1 MTKSSPSSWVQS
13 YRGAIKGPQ
22 QRIMLQ
28 RLNINRLILAVVLT
42 VASLVIGTAG
52 FTYIEHYGP
61 IDAFYMTVTTVST
74 VGFGEVKPFSQAGR
88 LFVSFYILYNLVVVA
103 YLVSVLSAFIFDGEL
118 RKIYKMI
125 KTDQE
130 IKRFSSHVIVCGFG
144 RNGRRAYQ
152 ELRATGA
159 RVVVIE
165 SDQELMKSIIDGQT
179 GEDYDGDGMAGG
191 RIFTVFGDATT
202 DLVLKQAGVEWASAL
217 ITSLPKDADNVFVAL
232 SARAL
237 NPRLKI
243 IARAS
248 LKTSESKLISAG
260 ADSVVLPDV
269 IGGSHMAKLVV
280 RPEVIRFL
288 DLISG
293 LSADKLRLEEMTFQ
307 QIRRDLHGRS
317 IRELDVRSITGATII
332 GLRQADGSLLVSP
345 PVDYVP
351 IAGDVLLVLGS
362 EEQIENFEVRFRQ
375 L

>member
-1 MTKSSPSSWVQS
+1 M
-13 YRGAIKGPQ
+13 KG
-22 QRIMLQ
+22 INI
-28 RLNINRLILAVVLT
+28 NINRLILAIVLT
-42 VASLVIGTAG
+42 VLSLVIGMTG
-52 FTYIEHYGP
+52 FTVIEHYGP
-61 IDAFYMTVTTVST
+61 IDAFYMTVTTIAT
-74 VGFGEVKPFSQAGR
+74 VGFGEVQPFSQAGR

-103 YLVSVLSAFIFDGEL
+103 YLVSVFSAFIFDGEL
-118 RKIYKMI
+118 RKIYRMI

-130 IKRFSSHVIVCGFG
+130 IKRFSGHIIVCGYG
-144 RNGRRAYQ
+144 RNGRRACQ
-152 ELRATGA
+152 ELRANGA

-165 SDQELMKSIIDGQT
+165 ADQELMRRITEGNT
-179 GEDYDGDGMAGG
+179 GEDYEGDDLPGG
-191 RIFTVFGDATT
+191 KIFTVFGDATS
-202 DLVLKQAGVEWASAL
+202 DNILKQAGVERASAL

-248 LKTSESKLISAG
+248 LKTSESKLLSAG
-260 ADSVVLPDV
+260 ADSVVMPDE

-293 LSADKLRLEEMTFQ
+293 LSADKLRLEEMSFQ
-307 QIRRDLHGRS
+307 QLRRDLHGRS

-332 GLRQADGSLLVSP
+332 GLRQASGSLLVSP

-351 IAGDVLLVLGS
+351 LDGDVLLVLGS
-362 EEQIENFEVRFRQ
+362 EEQIETFEVRFRQ

>member
-1 MTKSSPSSWVQS
+1 M
-13 YRGAIKGPQ
+13 KG
-22 QRIMLQ
+22 INI
-28 RLNINRLILAVVLT
+28 NINRLILAIVLT
-42 VASLVIGTAG
+42 VLSLVIGMTG
-52 FTYIEHYGP
+52 FTVIEHYGP
-61 IDAFYMTVTTVST
+61 IDAFYMTVTTIAT
-74 VGFGEVKPFSQAGR
+74 VGFGEVQPFSQAGR

-103 YLVSVLSAFIFDGEL
+103 YLVSVFSAFIFDGEL
-118 RKIYKMI
+118 RKIYRMI

-130 IKRFSSHVIVCGFG
+130 IKRFSGHIIVCGYG
-144 RNGRRAYQ
+144 RNGRRACQ
-152 ELRATGA
+152 ELRANGA

-165 SDQELMKSIIDGQT
+165 ADQELMKRITEGNT
-179 GEDYDGDGMAGG
+179 GEDYEGDDLPGG
-191 RIFTVFGDATT
+191 KIFTVFGDATS
-202 DLVLKQAGVEWASAL
+202 DNILKQAGVERASAL

-248 LKTSESKLISAG
+248 LKTSESKLLSAG
-260 ADSVVLPDV
+260 ADSVVMPDE

-293 LSADKLRLEEMTFQ
+293 LSADKLRLEEMSFQ
-307 QIRRDLHGRS
+307 QLRRDLRGRS
-317 IRELDVRSITGATII
+317 IRELDVRSITEATII
-332 GLRQADGSLLVSP
+332 GLRQASGSLLVSP

-351 IAGDVLLVLGS
+351 LDGDVLLVLGS
-362 EEQIENFEVRFRQ
+362 EEQIETFEVRFRQ

>member
-1 MTKSSPSSWVQS
+1 
-13 YRGAIKGPQ
+13 
-22 QRIMLQ
+22 MLR
-28 RLNINRLILAVVLT
+28 RLNINRLILAIILT
-42 VASLVIGTAG
+42 VLSLVIGMAG
-52 FTYIEHYGP
+52 FTLIEHYGP
-61 IDAFYMTVTTVST
+61 IDAFYMTVTTVGT
-74 VGFGEVKPFSQAGR
+74 VGFGEVQPFSQAGR

-125 KTDQE
+125 RTDQE
-130 IKRFSSHVIVCGFG
+130 IKRFSGHVIVCGFG

-152 ELRATGA
+152 ELRANGA

-165 SDQELMKSIIDGQT
+165 SDQELMKSITEGHT
-179 GEDYDGDGMAGG
+179 GEDYDGDGAAGG
-191 RIFTVFGDATT
+191 RIFTVFGDATN
-202 DLVLKQAGVEWASAL
+202 DLILKQAGVERASAL

-248 LKTSESKLISAG
+248 LKTSESKLLFAG
-260 ADSVVLPDV
+260 ADFVVMPDE
-269 IGGSHMAKLVV
+269 IGGSHMAKLIV

-293 LSADKLRLEEMTFQ
+293 LSPDKLRLEEMSYE
-307 QIRRDLHGRS
+307 QIRRDLHGLT
-317 IRELDVRSITGATII
+317 IRELDVRSVTGATII
-332 GLRQADGSLLVSP
+332 GMRQASGVLLVSP
-345 PVDYVP
+345 PVDYAP
-351 IAGDVLLVLGS
+351 APGDVLLVLGS
-362 EEQIENFEVRFRQ
+362 EDQIQSFEVQFRQ

>member
-1 MTKSSPSSWVQS
+1 MLKRPS
-13 YRGAIKGPQ
+13 
-22 QRIMLQ
+22 
-28 RLNINRLILAVVLT
+28 INRIYVAIVLT
-42 VASLVIGTAG
+42 VTSLVVGMAG
-52 FTYIEHYGP
+52 FMYYEQYSP
-61 IDAFYMTVTTVST
+61 VEAFYMTVTTVAT
-74 VGFGEVKPFSQAGR
+74 VGFGELHPFSTAGR

-103 YLVSVLSAFIFDGEL
+103 YLVSVFSSFIFDGEL

-125 KTDQE
+125 RTDQE
-130 IKRFSSHVIVCGFG
+130 IKRFSGHIIVCGFG

-152 ELRATGA
+152 ELRASGA
-159 RVVVIE
+159 RVVVVE
-165 SDQELMKSIIDGQT
+165 MNQDLMKSITEGHT
-179 GEDYDGDGMAGG
+179 GEDYDGDGIPGG
-191 RIFTVFGDATT
+191 SIHTVFGDATT
-202 DLVLKQAGVEWASAL
+202 DLVLKQAGVERASAL

-248 LKTSESKLISAG
+248 LKTSESKLLSAG
-260 ADSVVLPDV
+260 ADSVVMPDE

-293 LSADKLRLEEMTFQ
+293 LSADKLRLEEMTFEQ
-307 QIRRDLHGRS
+307 LRRDLHGRS

-332 GLRQADGSLLVSP
+332 GLRQADGTLLVSP
-345 PVDYVP
+345 GVDYVLT
-351 IAGDVLLVLGS
+351 AGDVLLVLGS
-362 EEQIENFEVRFRQ
+362 EEQIESFEVRFRQ

>member
-1 MTKSSPSSWVQS
+1 
-13 YRGAIKGPQ
+13 
-22 QRIMLQ
+22 MLK
-28 RLNINRLILAVVLT
+28 RLNITRLLLAIFLT
-42 VASLVIGTAG
+42 VSSLAIGLSG
-52 FTYIEHYGP
+52 FTYFEHYGL
-61 IDAFYMTVTTVST
+61 IDAFYMTVTTVAT
-74 VGFGEVKPFSQAGR
+74 VGFGELRPFSEAGR
-88 LFVSFYILYNLVVVA
+88 LFVSFYILYNLIVVA
-103 YLVSVLSAFIFDGEL
+103 YLVSVLSSFIFDGEL

-130 IKRFSSHVIVCGFG
+130 IKRFSGHVIVCGFG

-152 ELRATGA
+152 ELRASGA

-165 SDQELMKSIIDGQT
+165 SDQALMKSIIDGHT
-179 GEDYDGDGMAGG
+179 GEDYDGDGLPGG
-191 RIFTVFGDATT
+191 SIYTVFGDATT
-202 DLVLKQAGVEWASAL
+202 DLVLKQAGVERASAL

-237 NPRLKI
+237 NPRMKI

-248 LKTSESKLISAG
+248 LKTSESKLIFAG
-260 ADSVVLPDV
+260 ADSVVMPDE

-293 LSADKLRLEEMTFQ
+293 LSADKLRLEEMSYEQ
-307 QIRRDLHGRS
+307 LRHDLRGRN

-332 GLRQADGSLLVSP
+332 GLRQAEGTLMVSP

-351 IAGDVLLVLGS
+351 GPGDVLLVLGS
-362 EEQIENFEVRFRQ
+362 EAQIETFEVRFRQ

>member
-1 MTKSSPSSWVQS
+1 
-13 YRGAIKGPQ
+13 
-22 QRIMLQ
+22 MLRQ
-28 RLNINRLILAVVLT
+28 LNINRLLLAIVLT
-42 VASLVIGTAG
+42 GLSLIFGMTG
-52 FTYIEHYGP
+52 FMVIEHYHP
-61 IDAFYMTVTTVST
+61 VDAFYMTVTTIAT
-74 VGFGEVKPFSQAGR
+74 VGFGEIHPFSHAGR

-103 YLVSVLSAFIFDGEL
+103 YLVSVMSSFIFDGEL
-118 RKIYKMI
+118 RKIYNMI
-125 KTDQE
+125 RTDQE
-130 IKRFSSHVIVCGFG
+130 IKRFSGHVIVCGFG

-152 ELRATGA
+152 ELRANGA

-165 SDQELMKSIIDGQT
+165 SDQELMKSITSGST
-179 GEDYDGDGMAGG
+179 GEDYDGDGLPGG
-191 RIFTVFGDATT
+191 GIYTVFGDATT
-202 DLVLKQAGVEWASAL
+202 DLVLKQAGVERASAL

-248 LKTSESKLISAG
+248 LKTSESKLLSAG
-260 ADSVVLPDV
+260 ADSVVMPDE

-293 LSADKLRLEEMTFQ
+293 LSADKLRLEEMSFEQ
-307 QIRRDLHGRS
+307 LRRDLHGRS

-332 GLRQADGSLLVSP
+332 GMRTAAGSLMVSP

-351 IAGDVLLVLGS
+351 APGDVLLVLGS
-362 EEQIENFEVRFRQ
+362 EEQIETFEVRFRQ

>member
-1 MTKSSPSSWVQS
+1 
-13 YRGAIKGPQ
+13 
-22 QRIMLQ
+22 MLQ

-42 VASLVIGTAG
+42 VASLVIGMAG

-61 IDAFYMTVTTVST
+61 VDAFYMTVTTVAT
-74 VGFGEVKPFSQAGR
+74 VGFGEIHTFSEAGR

-103 YLVSVLSAFIFDGEL
+103 YLVSVFSSFIFDGEL
-118 RKIYKMI
+118 RKIYRMI

-130 IKRFSSHVIVCGFG
+130 IKRFSGHVIVCGFG

-152 ELRATGA
+152 ELRANGV

-165 SDQELMKSIIDGQT
+165 MNHNLMKSVTEGHT
-179 GEDYDGDGMAGG
+179 GEDYDGDGVAGG
-191 RIFTVFGDATT
+191 NIFTVMGDATT
-202 DLVLKQAGVEWASAL
+202 DLVLKQAGVERASAL
-217 ITSLPKDADNVFVAL
+217 ITALPKDADNVFVAL

-260 ADSVVLPDV
+260 ADSVVMPDE

-293 LSADKLRLEEMTFQ
+293 LSADKLRLEEMTFDQ
-307 QIRRDLHGRS
+307 LRRDLHGRS
-317 IRELDVRSITGATII
+317 IRELDVRSVTGATII
-332 GLRQADGSLLVSP
+332 GMRTAEGSLLVSP

-351 IAGDVLLVLGS
+351 APGDVLLVLGS

>member
-1 MTKSSPSSWVQS
+1 
-13 YRGAIKGPQ
+13 
-22 QRIMLQ
+22 MLK
-28 RLNINRLILAVVLT
+28 RLNINRILLAIVLT
-42 VASLVIGTAG
+42 MTSLVVGMIG
-52 FTYIEHYGP
+52 FTVIEHYSP
-61 IDAFYMTVTTVST
+61 IEAFFMTVTTVAT
-74 VGFGEVKPFSQAGR
+74 VGFGELHPFSEAGR

-103 YLVSVLSAFIFDGEL
+103 YLVSVFSSFIFDGEL
-118 RKIYKMI
+118 RKIYKMFR
-125 KTDQE
+125 TDQE
-130 IKRFSSHVIVCGFG
+130 IKRFSGHVIVCGFG

-152 ELRATGA
+152 ELRASGA

-165 SDQELMKSIIDGQT
+165 SDQDLMKRITEGHT
-179 GEDYDGDGMAGG
+179 GEDYDGDGVAGG
-191 RIFTVFGDATT
+191 KIFTVFGDATT
-202 DLVLKQAGVEWASAL
+202 DLVLKQAGVERASAL

-237 NPRLKI
+237 NPRMKI

-248 LKTSESKLISAG
+248 LKTSESKLLFAG
-260 ADSVVLPDV
+260 ADSVVMPDE

-293 LSADKLRLEEMTFQ
+293 LSADKLRLEEMSFEQ
-307 QIRRDLHGRS
+307 LRLDLRGRN

-332 GLRQADGSLLVSP
+332 GLRQAVGTLLVSP
-345 PVDYVP
+345 PVDYIPVE
-351 IAGDVLLVLGS
+351 GDVLLVLGS